1 MLLFVMTKYDV
12 TLYVSVSLSVVVSPC
27 MIRMGVTLYV
37 AVMVSPCMILLWCHP
52 VSVCYGVTLY
62 VSVMV
67 SPCMFLVGVTRDVMS
82 DIANSI
88 IGD

>member
-1 MLLFVMTKYDV
+1 MLLFVVIKYAV
-12 TLYVSVSLSVVVSPC
+12 TLYVSNGC
-27 MIRMGVTLYV
+27 RM
-37 AVMVSPCMILLWCHP
+37 CRCHP
-52 VSVCYGVTLY
+52 VCVCYGDTLY

-67 SPCMFLVGVTRDVMS
+67 SPCMCLVGVTRDVML

>member
-1 MLLFVMTKYDV
+1 MCGHLVCLYCNIFLLHNIILSYFMLLFVVIKYAV
-12 TLYVSVSLSVVVSPC
+12 TLYVSNGC
-27 MIRMGVTLYV
+27 RM
-37 AVMVSPCMILLWCHP
+37 CRCHP
-52 VSVCYGVTLY
+52 VCN

-67 SPCMFLVGVTRDVMS
+67 TPCMCLVGVTCDVMS

>member
-1 MLLFVMTKYDV
+1 MCGHLVCLYCNIFLLHNIILSYFMLLFVVIKYAV
-12 TLYVSVSLSVVVSPC
+12 TLYDLVSPC
-27 MIRMGVTLYV
+27 MFLMGVD
-37 AVMVSPCMILLWCHP
+37 
-52 VSVCYGVTLY
+52 VTLY

-67 SPCMFLVGVTRDVMS
+67 SPCMCLVGVTRDVMS